1 MNLMLNSEDLRFFS
15 LLVRQGGL
23 AATARALGVTPP
35 AVTQRLRSLEARAGV
50 RLLDRSTRR
59 ATPTAEG
66 ELIVAQADALLA
78 QLDALADSLRER
90 GGRVAGEIKLVA
102 PFGFGRH
109 HVAPLLAEFQ
119 ALHPELKATLA
130 LSERPARLALEGYDL
145 ALHIGVMKDS
155 SLIAF
160 RLADNARI
168 ACASPAYLRGAP
180 KPKKPQD
187 LHAHACLVIREND
200 EDVAVWRFRRG
211 GAAHAVRV
219 QPALASNDGEV
230 VRDWALAG
238 RGIAVRSE
246 WDAAPLIA
254 TGRLV
259 RVLPGYS
266 LPDAPVVALVPTRRG
281 LSARSRAFVEFLRAR
296 LAPPPW
302 RALRRSGSLEP

>member
-1 MNLMLNSEDLRFFS
+1 MLTSEDLRFFA

-23 AATARALGVTPP
+23 AAAARALGVTPP
-35 AVTQRLRSLEARAGV
+35 AVTQRLRALETRAGV

-66 ELIVAQADALLA
+66 ELVLGEADALLA
-78 QLDALADSLRER
+78 QLDALADGLRAR
-90 GGRVAGEIKLVA
+90 GGRVAGELKLVA
-102 PFGFGRH
+102 PFGFGRRH
-109 HVAPLLAEFQ
+109 AAPLLAEFQ

-145 ALHIGVMKDS
+145 ALHIGLLKDS
-155 SLIAF
+155 SLTVF
-160 RLADNARI
+160 RLAGNGRI
-168 ACASPAYLRGAP
+168 ACASPAYLKRAP
-180 KPKKPQD
+180 ALKKPAD
-187 LHAHACLVIREND
+187 LQQHACLVIREND

-211 GAAHAVRV
+211 NAQHAVRV

-238 RGIAVRSE
+238 RGVAVRSE

-254 TGRLV
+254 AGRLV
-259 RVLPGYS
+259 RVLPGYA
-266 LPDAPVVALVPTRRG
+266 LPDAPVVALAPARRG

-296 LAPPPW
+296 LSPAPW
-302 RALRRSGSLEP
+302 RRP